1 MDYKARYMDYKEKQR
16 IWHYQKYHSN
26 IEAGRAN
33 AREYVFKNRYKDTL
47 VYGDLAKEV
56 DTFLKMADII
66 IDKNPTVM
74 NELLERLVFRMK

>member
-1 MDYKARYMDYKEKQR
+1 MDWNERQR
-16 IWHYQKYHSN
+16 IWHKEKYHSN
-26 IEAGRAN
+26 IEAGRAK

-66 IDKNPTVM
+66 IDKKPTVM